1 VQDISFLKGVPRS
14 VRSVMN
20 QSLSRGVSILIP
32 AYNAS
37 LTISATLI
45 SVVLTRPL
53 RSEVLVYIDGGE
65 TNSKVLSWLEARGRV
80 KVFRPG
86 YRAGVAKAMN
96 FLIDQ
101 ARYDIV
107 ARIDADDIALPMRYG
122 QAIRK
127 IRTNRADVVFSNAVL
142 FGRGIKFFP
151 FLPQFAYRIPTDLA
165 PYFLQ
170 IVNPFVQSTMVA
182 NKKALLDVGGY
193 LDSLSEDYE
202 LILRLASKKLRL
214 ERTRSYGVLYR
225 VHPSQLSSQTNFQSK
240 VDDDPLVQAGL
251 ENLRSKLKS
260 EDAEHDLGQSEE
272 EIEKYLESRSLGFLI
287 RKRFLNSLA
296 EIILKLSNL
305 QDRSR

>member
-1 VQDISFLKGVPRS
+1 MTKGREGFVS
-14 VRSVMN
+14 N
-20 QSLSRGVSILIP
+20 SLGRGVSILIP

-37 LTISATLI
+37 STIGSTLI
-45 SVVLTRPL
+45 SVLLTRPL

-65 TNSKVLSWLEARGRV
+65 TNSKVLSWLETKGRV

-86 YRAGVAKAMN
+86 YRSGVAKAMN

-107 ARIDADDIALPMRYG
+107 ARVDADDIALPMRYG

-127 IRTNRADVVFSNAVL
+127 IRANRADVVFSNAVL

-151 FLPQFAYRIPTDLA
+151 FLPQFAYRIPPDLA

-182 NKKALLDVGGY
+182 NKKTLLDVGGY

-202 LILRLASKKLRL
+202 LILRLARKKLRL
-214 ERTRSYGVLYR
+214 ERTSSYGVLYR

-240 VDDDPLVQAGL
+240 VDNDPLVQAGI
-251 ENLRSKLKS
+251 ENLRSQLKS
-260 EDAEHDLGQSEE
+260 EDVEHGVGRSEV
-272 EIEKYLESRSLGFLI
+272 EIEKFLESRSLGFFI
-287 RKRFLNSLA
+287 RKRFLNPLA
-296 EIILKLSNL
+296 AILLKLSNL
-305 QDRSR
+305 QDRSS

>member
-1 VQDISFLKGVPRS
+1 MTKGREGFVS
-14 VRSVMN
+14 D
-20 QSLSRGVSILIP
+20 SLGRGVSILIP

-37 LTISATLI
+37 STIGSTLI
-45 SVVLTRPL
+45 SVLLTRPL

-65 TNSKVLSWLEARGRV
+65 TNSKVLSWLETKGRV

-86 YRAGVAKAMN
+86 YRSGVAKAMN

-107 ARIDADDIALPMRYG
+107 ARVDADDIALPMRYG

-182 NKKALLDVGGY
+182 NKKTLLDVGGY
-193 LDSLSEDYE
+193 LDSISEDYE
-202 LILRLASKKLRL
+202 LILRLARKKLRL
-214 ERTRSYGVLYR
+214 ERTSSYGVLYR

-240 VDDDPLVQAGL
+240 VDNDPLVQAGI
-251 ENLRSKLKS
+251 ENLRSQLKS
-260 EDAEHDLGQSEE
+260 EDVEHGVGRSEV
-272 EIEKYLESRSLGFLI
+272 EIEKFLESRSLGFFI
-287 RKRFLNSLA
+287 RKRFLNPLA
-296 EIILKLSNL
+296 AILLKLSNL
-305 QDRSR
+305 QGRSS